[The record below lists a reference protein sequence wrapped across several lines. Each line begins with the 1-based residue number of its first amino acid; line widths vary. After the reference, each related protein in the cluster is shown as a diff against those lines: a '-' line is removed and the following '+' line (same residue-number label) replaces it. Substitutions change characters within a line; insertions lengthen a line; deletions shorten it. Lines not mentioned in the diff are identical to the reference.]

1 MILNNQN
8 EEYFYKGQ
16 KYYIGQRIIATSGSE
31 YEGLLGTIVEIRD
44 GEDKMSKGEAPSI
57 CCSFE
62 KPQLSYDIEHFEAA
76 MSELYGEPKKIDE
89 FDLEEINMAP
99 HMIDS
104 IETVNP
110 TQTVYMLIEDWAH
123 DDNHGTSY
131 MLLPNLAEAKKQM
144 RLWFRN
150 ELENGFLSDQLK
162 VENIVVDSS
171 ELCYEAYEEGFADA
185 EHYILYIEERQLAF
199 DDAFV
204 KEVFKESS
212 LAATKDIIG
221 SYDNVIACLEEEL
234 AFLDKHHG
242 DKTKEDD
249 SYQFILSQLAI
260 LARENKI
267 SWSVMEKVISIIND
281 TTKGL
286 YSAYLEARDFC
297 ERKNF

>member
-44 GEDKMSKGEAPSI
+44 GEDKVSHGEAPSI

-62 KPQLSYDIEHFEAA
+62 KPQLPYDIEHLEAA
-76 MSELYGEPKKIDE
+76 MSELYGEPKKLDE
-89 FDLEEINMAP
+89 LYLEGINMAP

-104 IETVNP
+104 IETANP

-123 DDNHGTSY
+123 NDDHGTSY

-144 RLWFRN
+144 RLWFQN
-150 ELENGFLSDQLK
+150 ELEGGFLSDQLEG
-162 VENIVVDSS
+162 ENIVIDSS

-212 LAATKDIIG
+212 LAATRDIWG
-221 SYDNVIACLEEEL
+221 SYDNVIACLEDEI
-234 AFLDKHHG
+234 AFLDKHNG

-249 SYQFILSQLAI
+249 SYQFILSQFTI

-286 YSAYLEARDFC
+286 RSAYLEAGDYC
-297 ERKNF
+297 ERMKF